1 VASKAAWAG
10 WVAFAGLLL
19 MIVGGLDVLQGLVAV
34 IREEYF
40 VLTPQGALVLDVS
53 EWGWIMMIW
62 GAVLFL
68 VGWGLVSAA
77 SWARWVAIV
86 GVSANFVAQLG
97 FNGGVG
103 QTSLWGLCVVALNIV
118 ILYALIV
125 RWDEAKA
132 GAGM

>member
-1 VASKAAWAG
+1 VASKGAWAG

-34 IREEYF
+34 IRDEYF

-53 EWGWIMMIW
+53 DWGWIMMIW
-62 GAVLFL
+62 GAVLVL
-68 VGWGLVSAA
+68 VGYGLVSAA
-77 SWARWVAIV
+77 SWARWVAII
-86 GVSANFVAQLG
+86 GVSLNFVAQLS

-103 QTSLWGLCVVALNIV
+103 QVSLWGLCVVALNIV

-132 GAGM
+132 GAGL

>member
-1 VASKAAWAG
+1 MASKAAWAG
-10 WVAFAGLLL
+10 WVAFAGMLL

-53 EWGWIMMIW
+53 EWGWVMMIW
-62 GAVLFL
+62 GAVLFF
-68 VGWGLVSAA
+68 VGWGLVSGA
-77 SWARWVAIV
+77 SWARWVAII
-86 GVSANFVAQLG
+86 GVSLNFIAQLS

-103 QTSLWGLCVVALNIV
+103 QTSLWGLCVVALNII

-125 RWDEAKA
+125 RWDDAKA
-132 GAGM
+132 GAGL